1 MKNSNIPE
9 KYQTVMPYLILN
21 DASGFLSFM
30 EKVFGAELI
39 YKEMRNEK
47 VIRHAEICVGESVI
61 MFANATPE
69 YTEQPGSFFIY
80 VNNADETFDNAL
92 NSGAS
97 TLQEPSDQSYGRSG
111 GVKDPF
117 GNIWWMTSVPV
128 KVS

>member
-47 VIRHAEICVGESVI
+47 VIRHAEISVGESVI

-80 VNNADETFDNAL
+80 VNNADETFGNAL

-97 TLQEPSDQSYGRSG
+97 ALQEPSDQPYGRSG

-117 GNIWWMTSVPV
+117 GNTWWMTSVPV